1 MEITAKIQ
9 RGRKTKDLVK
19 RLRPGEIAVIDHR
32 DMDHMSA
39 ESLLESGVVAVVN
52 ASPSISGL
60 YPNAGPLVLVR
71 GGVTLLDECGQVVF
85 EDTHDGDTVTID
97 TDAGTLTRKG
107 KVIATG
113 VHLTQPM
120 IEAALDEASEN
131 IGERL
136 DEFARNTVEYLEREK
151 DILASETWVPKTR
164 TLLYGR
170 HVLVV
175 VRGYHFKEDLQTL
188 KPYIRE
194 MKPVLIGVDG
204 GADALREAGF
214 KPDIIIGDMDSVN
227 DDTLRGGAE
236 LIVAAYEDGRCP
248 GMERLKRL
256 GLADEATTWPLAATS
271 EDLALIL
278 AWEMGADLIV
288 AVGTHAN
295 LIEYLDKGRKGMASS
310 FLVRLKVGSR
320 LVDAKGVN
328 RLYRSSVSAGKVF
341 PLVLAAVAVIGVLI
355 FISPSARN
363 LFMLS
368 VTRIRLLL
376 GIY

>member
-1 MEITAKIQ
+1 MEITAHIQ

-32 DMDHMSA
+32 DMDHISA
-39 ESLLESGVVAVVN
+39 ESLVQSGVVAVVN

-71 GGVTLLDECGQVVF
+71 GGVALLDDCGQVVF
-85 EDTHDGDTVTID
+85 DDLHDGNEVTID
-97 TDAGTLTRKG
+97 TDTGVLTCKG
-107 KVIATG
+107 KPVVTG
-113 VHLTQPM
+113 TILTQPM

-136 DEFARNTVEYLEREK
+136 DEFARNTVEYLEHEK
-151 DILASETWVPKTR
+151 DILSSETWVPKTK
-164 TLLYGR
+164 TSLYGR

-214 KPDIIIGDMDSVN
+214 KPAIIIGDMDSVS
-227 DDTLRGGAE
+227 DDTLQSGAE

-248 GMERLKRL
+248 GMARLAAL
-256 GLADEATTWPLAATS
+256 GLEKGATAWPLAATS

-328 RLYRSSVSAGKVF
+328 RLYRSSVSVGKTF
-341 PLVLAAVAVIGVLI
+341 PLVLAAVVVIGSLV
-355 FISPSARN
+355 FISPSAR
-363 LFMLS
+363 S
-368 VTRIRLLL
+368 LLL
-376 GIY
+376 LVIYRLQLLLRL

>member
-9 RGRKTKDLVK
+9 KGKKTKDLVK

-32 DMDHMSA
+32 DMDHISA
-39 ESLLESGVVAVVN
+39 ESLIDSGVVAVVN

-60 YPNAGPLVLVR
+60 YPNAGPLLLVR
-71 GGVTLLDECGQVVF
+71 GGIKLLDNCGQAVF
-85 EDTHDGDTVTID
+85 TDLRDGDEVTID
-97 TDAGTLTRKG
+97 TDAGTLTCKG
-107 KVIATG
+107 ATVVTG
-113 VHLTQPM
+113 TYLTEPM
-120 IEAALDEASEN
+120 IEAALDEASNN

-151 DILASETWVPKTR
+151 DILATETWVPKIKIS
-164 TLLYGR
+164 LYGR

-175 VRGYHFKEDLQTL
+175 VRGYHFKEDLATL

-204 GADALREAGF
+204 GADALCEAGF
-214 KPDIIIGDMDSVN
+214 KPDIIIGDMDSVT
-227 DDTLRGGAE
+227 DEALRSGAE

-248 GMERLKRL
+248 GMDRLRDL
-256 GLADEATTWPLAATS
+256 GLEAGATSWRLAATS
-271 EDLALIL
+271 EDLALLL

-310 FLVRLKVGSR
+310 FLVRLKVGQR

-328 RLYRSSVSAGKVF
+328 RLYRSSVSVGKVF
-341 PLVLAAVAVIGVLI
+341 PLAIAAVVVIGALI
-355 FISPSARN
+355 FTSASARDIFR
-363 LFMLS
+363 L
-368 VTRIRLLL
+368 TIARIWQLL
-376 GIY
+376 GL

>member
-1 MEITAKIQ
+1 MEITAKVQ

-32 DMDHMSA
+32 DMDHISA
-39 ESLLESGVVAVVN
+39 ESLIESGVVAVIN

-71 GGVTLLDECGQVVF
+71 AGIVLLDNCGQAVF
-85 EDTHDGDTVTID
+85 SDLRDGAEVTVD
-97 TDAGTLTRKG
+97 TDAATVSRKG

-113 VHLTQPM
+113 AYLTEPVV
-120 IEAALDEASEN
+120 EAALDEASNN

-136 DEFARNTVEYLEREK
+136 DEFARNTVQYLEKEK
-151 DILASETWVPKTR
+151 DLLASETWVPKIK

-175 VRGYHFKEDLQTL
+175 VRGYHYKEDIEAL
-188 KPYIRE
+188 KPYIHE
-194 MKPVLIGVDG
+194 MKPALIGVDG

-214 KPDIIIGDMDSVN
+214 KPDIIVGDMDSVT
-227 DDTLRGGAE
+227 DDALRAGAE

-248 GMERLKRL
+248 GMERLREL
-256 GLADEATTWPLAATS
+256 GLEGGATSWRMAATS

-278 AWEMGADLIV
+278 AWELGADLIV
-288 AVGTHAN
+288 AVGTHTN

-310 FLVRLKVGSR
+310 FLVRLKVGPR

-328 RLYRSSVSAGKVF
+328 RLYRSSVSVGKVF
-341 PLVLAAVAVIGVLI
+341 PLVLAAVVVVGALVFVSPGARGLLVLVI
-355 FISPSARN
+355 ARLKL
-363 LFMLS
+363 LFL
-368 VTRIRLLL
+368 
-376 GIY
+376 

>member
-9 RGRKTKDLVK
+9 KGKKTKDLVK

-32 DMDHMSA
+32 DMDHISA
-39 ESLLESGVVAVVN
+39 ESLIDSGVVAVVN

-60 YPNAGPLVLVR
+60 YPNAGPLLLVR
-71 GGVTLLDECGQVVF
+71 GGIKLLDNCGQAVF
-85 EDTHDGDTVTID
+85 TDLHDGDEVTID
-97 TDAGTLTRKG
+97 TDAGTLTYKG
-107 KVIATG
+107 ATVVTG
-113 VHLTQPM
+113 TYLTEPM
-120 IEAALDEASEN
+120 IEAALDEASNN

-151 DILASETWVPKTR
+151 DILATETWVPKIKIS
-164 TLLYGR
+164 LYGR

-175 VRGYHFKEDLQTL
+175 VRGYHFKEDLATL

-204 GADALREAGF
+204 GADALCEAGF
-214 KPDIIIGDMDSVN
+214 KPDIIIGDMDSVT
-227 DDTLRGGAE
+227 DEALRSGAE

-248 GMERLKRL
+248 GMDRLRDL
-256 GLADEATTWPLAATS
+256 GLEAGATSWRLAATS
-271 EDLALIL
+271 EDLALLL

-310 FLVRLKVGSR
+310 FLVRLKVGQR

-328 RLYRSSVSAGKVF
+328 RLYRSSVSVGKVF
-341 PLVLAAVAVIGVLI
+341 PLAIAAVVVIGALI
-355 FISPSARN
+355 FTSASARDIFR
-363 LFMLS
+363 L
-368 VTRIRLLL
+368 TIARIWQLL
-376 GIY
+376 GL

>member
-1 MEITAKIQ
+1 MEITAHIQ

-32 DMDHMSA
+32 DMDHISA
-39 ESLLESGVVAVVN
+39 ESLIESGVVAVIN

-71 GGVTLLDECGQVVF
+71 GGITLLDDCGQAVF
-85 EDTHDGDTVTID
+85 DDLRDGNEVTID
-97 TDAGTLTRKG
+97 TDAGTVMRKG

-113 VHLTQPM
+113 THLTEPV
-120 IEAALDEASEN
+120 IEAALDEASNN

-136 DEFARNTVEYLEREK
+136 DEFARNTVEYLEKEK
-151 DILASETWVPKTR
+151 DILSSETWVPKIKTS
-164 TLLYGR
+164 LYGR

-175 VRGYHFKEDLQTL
+175 VRGYHYKEDINTL
-188 KPYIRE
+188 KPYIHE

-214 KPDIIIGDMDSVN
+214 KPDIIIGDMDSVT
-227 DDTLRGGAE
+227 DDTLRSGAE

-248 GMERLKRL
+248 GMDRLREL
-256 GLADEATTWPLAATS
+256 GLEGGATSWRLAATS

-310 FLVRLKVGSR
+310 FLVRLKVGPR

-328 RLYRSSVSAGKVF
+328 RLYRGSVSVGKVF
-341 PLVLAAVAVIGVLI
+341 PLVLAAVVVIGALV
-355 FISPSARN
+355 FISPGARS
-363 LFMLS
+363 LFLL
-368 VTRIRLLL
+368 TIARLRLLL
-376 GIY
+376 GI

>member
-32 DMDHMSA
+32 DMDHISA

-71 GGVTLLDECGQVVF
+71 GGVTLLDDCGQAVF
-85 EDTHDGDTVTID
+85 EDTHDGDEVTID

-107 KVIATG
+107 KVIVTG

-151 DILASETWVPKTR
+151 DILASETWVPKTK
-164 TLLYGR
+164 TSLYGR

-194 MKPVLIGVDG
+194 MRPVLIGVDG

-214 KPDIIIGDMDSVN
+214 APDIIIGDMDSVD

-248 GMERLKRL
+248 GMERLEKL
-256 GLADEATTWPLAATS
+256 GLADDATTWPLAATS

-341 PLVLAAVAVIGVLI
+341 PLVLAAVVVIGALI
-355 FISPSARN
+355 FVSPSARN

-368 VTRIRLLL
+368 ITRIRLLL
-376 GIY
+376 GI

>member
-1 MEITAKIQ
+1 MEITARIQ

-32 DMDHMSA
+32 DMDHISA
-39 ESLLESGVVAVVN
+39 ESLVESGIVAVVN

-71 GGVTLLDECGQVVF
+71 GGVTLLDNCGQAVF
-85 EDTHDGDTVTID
+85 ENLRDGNEVTID
-97 TDAGTLTRKG
+97 TETGELTRKG
-107 KVIATG
+107 KVIALG
-113 VHLTQPM
+113 KILTQSM

-136 DEFARNTVEYLEREK
+136 DEFARNTVQYLEKEK
-151 DILASETWVPKTR
+151 DILASDTWVPKTK
-164 TLLYGR
+164 TSLYGR

-175 VRGYHFKEDLQTL
+175 VRGYHYKEDIQTL

-214 KPDIIIGDMDSVN
+214 KPDIIIGDMDSVT
-227 DDTLRGGAE
+227 DDTLHCGAE
-236 LIVAAYEDGRCP
+236 LIVAAYADGRCP
-248 GMERLKRL
+248 GMERLDEL
-256 GLADEATTWPLAATS
+256 GLRKSAIIWPLAATS
-271 EDLALIL
+271 EDLALLL

-310 FLVRLKVGSR
+310 FLVRLKVGPR

-328 RLYRSSVSAGKVF
+328 RLYRSSVSVGKVF
-341 PLVLAAVAVIGVLI
+341 PVVLAAVVVIGALV
-355 FISPSARN
+355 FVSPSARD
-363 LFMLS
+363 LLRL
-368 VTRIRLLL
+368 VIWRIQLLL
-376 GIY
+376 GL